1 MAGRPGQLDSPVL
14 MMSDVV
20 AKQALKLQV
29 IDAENQALRNDYFLL
44 YRPPDQAF
52 FCLEPVTHPIDCFHL
67 PDRPGLRVLRTGESL
82 AMQVQWRFTLSC

>member
-1 MAGRPGQLDSPVL
+1 MTGKGYLYSPRRQHRIHRKQRKQSL
-14 MMSDVV
+14 M
-20 AKQALKLQV
+20 L
-29 IDAENQALRNDYFLL
+29 LL

-52 FCLEPVTHPIDCFHL
+52 FCLEPVTHPIDAFHL

>member
-1 MAGRPGQLDSPVL
+1 